1 METRA
6 VARYIRMSPQKVR
19 LVADTVRGKRVE
31 EALATLQHTTKAAA
45 RVVSKVVKS
54 AAANVEHN
62 LKAGNSEEF
71 RIAAITVDGGPML
84 KRHRAVAMGRAA
96 KVWKRTSHITVV
108 LRDGV

>member
-1 METRA
+1 
-6 VARYIRMSPQKVR
+6 MSPQKVR